1 MRGTIRR
8 CGRRAVLLRSAL
20 AILATAISPPALSA
34 APQPS
39 EPALVNTQPD
49 DRVRL
54 APEPRRIAEF
64 ELTDQASRPF
74 TTDDLLGN
82 TTLVFFGFT
91 NCRNVCPATIPRLR
105 QVARA
110 LEDEPTPF
118 RNVVISVDGERDTPE
133 AMARYLAPYSPGFI
147 GLTGTPEVVRDL
159 ATDFSAVFF
168 KGMPIDAKGGY
179 DVEHTPQVYLVD
191 RQGRLRATFYSASI
205 EAMVDTSRRVM
216 RER

>member
-1 MRGTIRR
+1 VRGTIRR

-20 AILATAISPPALSA
+20 AILATAITPPAMA
-34 APQPS
+34 AVPPP
-39 EPALVNTQPD
+39 EPAPVNTLAD

-54 APEPRRIAEF
+54 APEPRRIAKF

-74 TTDDLLGN
+74 TSDDLLGN

-118 RNVVISVDGERDTPE
+118 RNVLISVDGERDTPE

-147 GLTGTPEVVRDL
+147 GLTGTPEVVRNL

-191 RQGRLRATFYSASI
+191 RKGRLRATFYSASI

-216 RER
+216 REK